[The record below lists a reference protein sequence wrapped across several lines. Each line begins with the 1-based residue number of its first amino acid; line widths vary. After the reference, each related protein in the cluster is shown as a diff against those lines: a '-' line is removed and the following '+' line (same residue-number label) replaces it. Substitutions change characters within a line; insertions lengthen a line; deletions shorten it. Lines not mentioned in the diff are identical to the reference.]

1 MKLSGKK
8 TVKPEQKSL
17 MQTASPKDALPRRLL
32 WRSGA
37 PKPKSGDIRKSAGS
51 NAKFELSALEAK
63 NYPREARKATRLT
76 CPSACVIPKHKPRN
90 AKQRWLVTV
99 PECLSV
105 RLKRLTIHQTR
116 DKRRNLL
123 RCVVPA
129 ESGSDRNRRPAWGEA
144 PLVCSP

>member
-17 MQTASPKDALPRRLL
+17 MQTASPKDTLPRRLL

-37 PKPKSGDIRKSAGS
+37 LQPKSGDIQKNAGS

-76 CPSACVIPKHKPRN
+76 GPSAGATPKHKP
-90 AKQRWLVTV
+90 
-99 PECLSV
+99 
-105 RLKRLTIHQTR
+105 
-116 DKRRNLL
+116 
-123 RCVVPA
+123 
-129 ESGSDRNRRPAWGEA
+129 
-144 PLVCSP
+144 